1 MSVRGECLVIFTFLM
16 GALVLATLVAVILRL
31 CVRAASAKPVL
42 DNLTDRIKAWWV
54 MVIVV
59 GGAILAGRQAVIV
72 LFALLSLAALREFIT
87 LTPTRR
93 ADYGALLLSFFVV
106 LPMQYG
112 LIWADWYGFFAI
124 LIPVYAFLVLPIAA
138 VMFADPKNFL
148 ARTSEAQ
155 WGLMICVYCISYV
168 PALLT
173 LDVPGYRHRDALLIA
188 FLLIVVQSSD
198 ILQYILGKL
207 LGRRQVAP
215 EVSPSKTVE
224 GAIGGMAGAT
234 AVGASLWW
242 ITPFHPWQAAGMA
255 LTITMIGFL
264 GGLVMSAIK
273 RDRGV
278 KDWGHLIDGHGG
290 MLDRLD
296 SVAFSAPIFFHL
308 TRYFFTS

>member
-1 MSVRGECLVIFTFLM
+1 MSVRGECLVIFAFLIV
-16 GALVLATLVAVILRL
+16 ALVLATLVAVILAR
-31 CVRAASAKPVL
+31 CFRAASAKPVL

-72 LFALLSLAALREFIT
+72 LFAFVSLAALREFIT

-198 ILQYILGKL
+198 ILQYIFGKL
-207 LGRRQVAP
+207 MGRRQVAP
-215 EVSPSKTVE
+215 EVSTSKTVE
-224 GAIGGMAGAT
+224 GAIGGVAGAT

-296 SVAFSAPIFFHL
+296 SVAFSAPIFFYL
-308 TRYFFTS
+308 TRYFFT